1 MCGICGYIGY
11 DTSFIY
17 GYLGILKLLNRGY
30 DSVGITTINKNQRFM
45 THKFASDDAELA
57 DAKIL
62 KHQSE
67 HDGTISILH
76 SRWRTIGAKSNVNSH
91 PHHDMYNQFS
101 LVHNGIVE
109 NYAELR
115 AMLVKNGFVF
125 LSETDTEVIVNLI
138 SYFYKDGRTPI
149 DAIQTAL
156 SHIEGTYALA
166 ILCVETPDTMYC
178 VRHGSPLLVGFS
190 ADNRFMMVSSEC
202 YGFDHKITK
211 YVSLASN
218 DIVSLSKEDGVVV
231 MKSCGNT
238 IYEKRRFE
246 GIVEATTPAPY
257 PHWTLKEIN
266 DQSTAC
272 VSATGNGGRIVSD
285 TEVKLGGLDMK
296 RAELMAVENIV
307 FLGCGTSYH
316 AGLLTLGL
324 FKKLKRFH
332 SVQIF
337 DGAEF
342 TESDMPSHGKT
353 CYVFLSQS
361 GETKDLHR
369 SLEMIKAIPRNA
381 ISRNAISIGVINV
394 VDSLIARE
402 VDCGVYLNCGRENA
416 VASTKAFTSQVVVLT
431 MIATWFK
438 QSDHKQTPQVHHSDH
453 SVGNEVAL
461 KKTPQVHNS
470 DPQVHHSDHSVGNEV
485 ALNQTSEALGDPQA
499 HHSDLYIPK
508 IRRLNND
515 IIKTIEDASEQC
527 KRVAKALVSSN
538 SIFILGK
545 ENYVSVA
552 KEGSL
557 KMKEIGYIHAEGY
570 SSAALKHGP
579 YALLSPG
586 FPVILLTPGDES
598 FIRNQGVFDELKS
611 RGAVVIGIS
620 DCELSDAYDYKIR
633 VPTCG
638 YTELLTNVVLQLIA
652 YYLSIEKG
660 INPDYPRNIAK
671 VLSTD

>member
-1 MCGICGYIGY
+1 
-11 DTSFIY
+11 
-17 GYLGILKLLNRGY
+17 
-30 DSVGITTINKNQRFM
+30 
-45 THKFASDDAELA
+45 
-57 DAKIL
+57 
-62 KHQSE
+62 
-67 HDGTISILH
+67 
-76 SRWRTIGAKSNVNSH
+76 
-91 PHHDMYNQFS
+91 
-101 LVHNGIVE
+101 
-109 NYAELR
+109 
-115 AMLVKNGFVF
+115 
-125 LSETDTEVIVNLI
+125 
-138 SYFYKDGRTPI
+138 
-149 DAIQTAL
+149 
-156 SHIEGTYALA
+156 
-166 ILCVETPDTMYC
+166 
-178 VRHGSPLLVGFS
+178 
-190 ADNRFMMVSSEC
+190 MMVSSEC

-218 DIVSLSKEDGVVV
+218 DIVSLCKEDGVVV
-231 MKSCGNT
+231 MKSFGNT
-238 IYEKRRFE
+238 VYEKRRFE
-246 GIVEATTPAPY
+246 GIAEATTPTPY

-266 DQSTAC
+266 DQAVAC
-272 VSATGNGGRIVSD
+272 VAATGNGGRIMSD
-285 TEVKLGGLDMK
+285 SEVKLGGLDMK

-324 FKKLKRFH
+324 FKQLGIFN

-342 TESDMPSHGKT
+342 VESDMPHHGKT

-369 SLEMIKAIPRNA
+369 CLEMIGTSAIK
-381 ISRNAISIGVINV
+381 IGVINV

-438 QSDHKQTPQVHHSDH
+438 QSDHKQSPQVHQSR
-453 SVGNEVAL
+453 
-461 KKTPQVHNS
+461 
-470 DPQVHHSDHSVGNEV
+470 
-485 ALNQTSEALGDPQA
+485 LGDP
-499 HHSDLYIPK
+499 HIPK
-508 IRRLNND
+508 IRRLHND
-515 IIKTIEDASEQC
+515 IIKTIEDATESC
-527 KRVAKALVSSN
+527 KLVAKALVSSS

-579 YALLSPG
+579 YALLTPG
-586 FPVILLTPGDES
+586 FPVILLSPNDES
-598 FIRNQGVFDELKS
+598 FVRNQGVFDELKS
-611 RGAVVIGIS
+611 RGALVIGVS
-620 DCELSDAYDYKIR
+620 DCELSDTYDYRIR
-633 VPTCG
+633 VPTGG

-652 YYLSIEKG
+652 YYLSVEKG

>member
-1 MCGICGYIGY
+1 
-11 DTSFIY
+11 
-17 GYLGILKLLNRGY
+17 
-30 DSVGITTINKNQRFM
+30 M
-45 THKFASDDAELA
+45 THKFASDDVELA

-62 KHQSE
+62 RHQTA

-76 SRWRTIGAKSNVNSH
+76 SRWRTIGAKSDVNSH
-91 PHHDMYNQFS
+91 PHHDMHNKFS
-101 LVHNGIVE
+101 LVHNGIIE
-109 NYAELR
+109 NYAKLR

-125 LSETDTEVIVNLI
+125 LSETDTEVVVNLI
-138 SYFYKDGRTPI
+138 SFFYNVSADTKATADTKALVI
-149 DAIQTAL
+149 DAIKTAL

-166 ILCVETPDTMYC
+166 ILCVDTPETMYC

-202 YGFDHKITK
+202 YGFDHKIAK

-218 DIVSLSKEDGVVV
+218 DIVSLCKEDGVIV
-231 MKSCGNT
+231 MKSFGNT
-238 IYEKRRFE
+238 VYEKRRFE
-246 GIVEATTPAPY
+246 GIAEATTPAPY

-266 DQSTAC
+266 DQAVAC
-272 VSATGNGGRIVSD
+272 VAATGNGGRIMSD
-285 TEVKLGGLDMK
+285 SEVKLGGLDMK
-296 RAELMAVENIV
+296 RAELMTVENIV

-324 FKKLKRFH
+324 FKQLGRFH

-342 TESDMPSHGKT
+342 TESDMPHHGKT
-353 CYVFLSQS
+353 CYIFLSQS

-369 SLEMIKAIPRNA
+369 CLEMIRTNVNA
-381 ISRNAISIGVINV
+381 ITIGVINV

-431 MIATWFK
+431 MIAVWFK
-438 QSDHKQTPQVHHSDH
+438 QSDPKQ
-453 SVGNEVAL
+453 
-461 KKTPQVHNS
+461 S
-470 DPQVHHSDHSVGNEV
+470 DPKQSG
-485 ALNQTSEALGDPQA
+485 
-499 HHSDLYIPK
+499 LYIPK
-508 IRRLNND
+508 IRRLHND
-515 IIKTIEDASEQC
+515 IIKTIDDATESC
-527 KRVAKALVSSN
+527 KLVAKALVSS
-538 SIFILGK
+538 SSVFILGK
-545 ENYVSVA
+545 DNYVSVA

-579 YALLSPG
+579 YALLTPG

-598 FIRNQGVFDELKS
+598 FVRNQGVFDELKS
-611 RGAVVIGIS
+611 RGALVIGVS
-620 DCELSDAYDYKIR
+620 DCELSDAYDYMIR
-633 VPTCG
+633 VPTGG

-652 YYLSIEKG
+652 YYLSVEKG

>member
-1 MCGICGYIGY
+1 M
-11 DTSFIY
+11 
-17 GYLGILKLLNRGY
+17 
-30 DSVGITTINKNQRFM
+30 
-45 THKFASDDAELA
+45 
-57 DAKIL
+57 
-62 KHQSE
+62 
-67 HDGTISILH
+67 
-76 SRWRTIGAKSNVNSH
+76 
-91 PHHDMYNQFS
+91 
-101 LVHNGIVE
+101 
-109 NYAELR
+109 
-115 AMLVKNGFVF
+115 
-125 LSETDTEVIVNLI
+125 
-138 SYFYKDGRTPI
+138 
-149 DAIQTAL
+149 
-156 SHIEGTYALA
+156 
-166 ILCVETPDTMYC
+166 
-178 VRHGSPLLVGFS
+178 
-190 ADNRFMMVSSEC
+190 
-202 YGFDHKITK
+202 
-211 YVSLASN
+211 
-218 DIVSLSKEDGVVV
+218 
-231 MKSCGNT
+231 
-238 IYEKRRFE
+238 
-246 GIVEATTPAPY
+246 
-257 PHWTLKEIN
+257 KEIN
-266 DQSTAC
+266 DQATAC

-296 RAELMAVENIV
+296 RAELMSVDNIV

-369 SLEMIKAIPRNA
+369 SLEMIKVIA
-381 ISRNAISIGVINV
+381 RNAISIGVINV

-438 QSDHKQTPQVHHSDH
+438 QTPQVHQSDH

-461 KKTPQVHNS
+461 KQTPQVH
-470 DPQVHHSDHSVGNEV
+470 PTPPVHN
-485 ALNQTSEALGDPQA
+485 
-499 HHSDLYIPK
+499 SDLYIPK

-515 IIKTIEDASEQC
+515 IIQTIETATESC
-527 KRVAKALVSSN
+527 KRVAKALVSSP
-538 SIFILGK
+538 SVFILGK

-598 FIRNQGVFDELKS
+598 FVRNQGVFDELKS
-611 RGAVVIGIS
+611 RGALVIGIS

-638 YTELLTNVVLQLIA
+638 YTELLTNVVLQMIA
-652 YYLSIEKG
+652 YYLSVEKG

>member
-11 DTSFIY
+11 ETSFIY

-30 DSVGITTINKNQRFM
+30 DSVGITTINQNQQFM

-62 KHQSE
+62 KHQAA

-76 SRWRTIGAKSNVNSH
+76 SRWRTIGAKSDVNSH
-91 PHHDMYNQFS
+91 PHHDTHCRFS
-101 LVHNGIVE
+101 LVHNGIIE
-109 NYAELR
+109 NYNELR
-115 AMLVKNGFVF
+115 QMLVKNGFIF

-138 SYFYKDGRTPI
+138 SYFYKNSNTNKNLVI
-149 DAIQTAL
+149 DAIKQAL

-166 ILCVETPDTMYC
+166 ILCVDTPDIMYC

-190 ADNRFMMVSSEC
+190 ADNKFIMVSSEC

-211 YVSLASN
+211 YVSLESN
-218 DIVSLSKEDGVVV
+218 DIVSLCKEDGKVV
-231 MKSCGNT
+231 MKSYVNT
-238 IYEKRRFE
+238 VYEKRRFE
-246 GIVEATTPAPY
+246 CIVEAINPAPY

-266 DQSTAC
+266 DQSVSC
-272 VSATGNGGRIVSD
+272 VAATGNGGRIINNIA
-285 TEVKLGGLDMK
+285 VKLGGLDMK

-307 FLGCGTSYH
+307 FLGCGTSFN

-324 FKKLKRFH
+324 FKQLGRFH

-342 TESDMPSHGKT
+342 TKSDMPSHGKT
-353 CYVFLSQS
+353 CYIFLSQS

-369 SLEMIKAIPRNA
+369 CLEMVKAIHVGLNA
-381 ISRNAISIGVINV
+381 IARNVITMGVINV

-431 MIATWFK
+431 MISIWF
-438 QSDHKQTPQVHHSDH
+438 SC
-453 SVGNEVAL
+453 
-461 KKTPQVHNS
+461 
-470 DPQVHHSDHSVGNEV
+470 
-485 ALNQTSEALGDPQA
+485 LNQIGSSYS
-499 HHSDLYIPK
+499 HIPK
-508 IRRLNND
+508 IHRLQDD
-515 IIKTIEDASEQC
+515 IIKTIEDVTESC
-527 KRVAKALVSSN
+527 KMVAKVLVASS
-538 SIFILGK
+538 SVFILGK
-545 ENYVSVA
+545 ENYVSIA

-579 YALLSPG
+579 YALLTPG
-586 FPVILLTPGDES
+586 FPVILLTPDDGS
-598 FIRNQGVFDELKS
+598 FVRNQGVFDELKS
-611 RGAVVIGIS
+611 RGAVVIGVS
-620 DCELSDAYDYKIR
+620 DCELSDIYDYRIR
-633 VPTCG
+633 VPTGG
-638 YTELLTNVVLQLIA
+638 YTELLMNVVLQLIA
-652 YYLSIEKG
+652 YYLSVEKG

>member
-30 DSVGITTINKNQRFM
+30 DSVGITTINKNQQFM
-45 THKFASDDAELA
+45 THKFASDDIELA

-62 KHQSE
+62 RHQAA

-76 SRWRTIGAKSNVNSH
+76 SRWRTIGAKSDVNSH
-91 PHHDMYNQFS
+91 PHHDMYNKFS
-101 LVHNGIVE
+101 LVHNGIIE
-109 NYAELR
+109 NYTELR

-125 LSETDTEVIVNLI
+125 LSETDTEVVVNLI
-138 SYFYKDGRTPI
+138 SFFYNATSKETADTKPSPI
-149 DAIQTAL
+149 DAIKTAL

-166 ILCVETPDTMYC
+166 ILCVDTPETMYC

-218 DIVSLSKEDGVVV
+218 DIVSLCKEDGVVV
-231 MKSCGNT
+231 MKSFGNT
-238 IYEKRRFE
+238 VYEKRRFE
-246 GIVEATTPAPY
+246 GIAEATTPAPY

-266 DQSTAC
+266 DQAVAC
-272 VSATGNGGRIVSD
+272 VAAIGNGGRIMSD
-285 TEVKLGGLDMK
+285 SEVKLGGLDMK

-316 AGLLTLGL
+316 AGLLTLVL
-324 FKKLKRFH
+324 FKQLGRFH

-342 TESDMPSHGKT
+342 TESDMPYHGKT

-369 SLEMIKAIPRNA
+369 CLEMIRTNMNA
-381 ISRNAISIGVINV
+381 ITIGVINV

-431 MIATWFK
+431 MIATWYK
-438 QSDHKQTPQVHHSDH
+438 QSDHKQTQQVH
-453 SVGNEVAL
+453 
-461 KKTPQVHNS
+461 QS
-470 DPQVHHSDHSVGNEV
+470 DPKQSG
-485 ALNQTSEALGDPQA
+485 
-499 HHSDLYIPK
+499 LYISN
-508 IRRLNND
+508 IRRLHND
-515 IIKTIEDASEQC
+515 IIKTIEDATESC
-527 KRVAKALVSSN
+527 KLVAKALVSS
-538 SIFILGK
+538 SSVFILGK
-545 ENYVSVA
+545 DNYVSVA

-579 YALLSPG
+579 YALLTPG

-598 FIRNQGVFDELKS
+598 FVRNQGVFDELKS
-611 RGAVVIGIS
+611 RGALVIGVS
-620 DCELSDAYDYKIR
+620 DYELSDAYDYRIR
-633 VPTCG
+633 VPTGG

-652 YYLSIEKG
+652 YYLSVEKG